1 VDWRSIRRVDIAL
14 AVLAAVVQIGVTA
27 RLARHHE
34 HVRALD
40 VYGYLLLAAGPAA
53 LLVRR
58 RQPVPV
64 LMLAFATTLGYVL
77 LGYPGGPVW
86 VGLIVAFGTA
96 LLTGHRIAAYGSLL
110 AGYLG
115 FLWLPVLTA
124 GEPVPSAWAAGGL
137 AAWLLFLLAGAEL
150 IRNRRAFAQASRQ
163 RAIEEQRSAHEAAQR
178 QASDERLGIAR
189 DLHDVVAH
197 SLSLI
202 NVQAGVAL
210 ELMDQRPEQVR
221 TALTSIKQASREAL
235 VDVQSVLDSL
245 RRPGE
250 EVPLA
255 PARRGGTRAPGRG
268 DGPARRRA
276 GHPDG
281 PAPRRGRGRVPD
293 RAGGADQRGA
303 ARRRL
308 ERTDPG
314 RAGRRCPGDR
324 GRGRRGRT
332 DQGSWPFARRRRR
345 RGQRD
350 PRHDRARRRAG
361 RAAGRRAPAGRR
373 LRGPGPAAAG
383 AGPGAAGAAVIRVL
397 LADDQA
403 LVRAGFAALLDA
415 QDGIEVVGQ
424 AVDGADAVRL
434 VRELTPDVVLMDIR
448 MPGLDGLQATH
459 EIAGDGRLAGVRV
472 VILTTFELDEYV
484 FEALRAGASGF
495 LVKHTEPAEL
505 VRAVRVVA
513 SGEALLSPSVTRR
526 LISEFADRA
535 KAPPPATSMDVL
547 TDRERQLVGLV
558 GEGLSNDDIAGRLV
572 LSPATVKTHVNRAM
586 MKLGA
591 RDRAHLVVFAYEAG
605 LVRPGWAN

>member
-1 VDWRSIRRVDIAL
+1 
-14 AVLAAVVQIGVTA
+14 VLAAVVQIGVTA

-96 LLTGHRIAAYGSLL
+96 LMSGHRIAAYGSLL

-124 GEPVPSAWAAGGL
+124 GQPVPSAWAAGGL
-137 AAWLLFLLAGAEL
+137 AAWLLLLLAGAEL

-178 QASDERLGIAR
+178 QASEERLGIAR

-250 EVPLA
+250 EMPLA
-255 PARRGGTRAPGRG
+255 PAPGLRDVPELVRRAEATGLSVDVRVTPLSPPRGVDAAGYRIVQEALTNVVKHARTSSCRVLIGYGQDELILEVTDNGAGLPAMAGAGVPGNSLALAGG
-268 DGPARRRA
+268 GPARLAESSTPGWSAPDVA
-276 GHPDG
+276 GSGHGIIGMRERVSLLGGEFSAG
-281 PAPRRGRGRVPD
+281 PL
-293 RAGGADQRGA
+293 AGYGFQVSAHIP
-303 ARRRL
+303 L
-308 ERTDPG
+308 
-314 RAGRRCPGDR
+314 
-324 GRGRRGRT
+324 
-332 DQGSWPFARRRRR
+332 
-345 RGQRD
+345 
-350 PRHDRARRRAG
+350 
-361 RAAGRRAPAGRR
+361 PAGS
-373 LRGPGPAAAG
+373 A
-383 AGPGAAGAAVIRVL
+383 
-397 LADDQA
+397 
-403 LVRAGFAALLDA
+403 
-415 QDGIEVVGQ
+415 
-424 AVDGADAVRL
+424 
-434 VRELTPDVVLMDIR
+434 
-448 MPGLDGLQATH
+448 
-459 EIAGDGRLAGVRV
+459 
-472 VILTTFELDEYV
+472 
-484 FEALRAGASGF
+484 
-495 LVKHTEPAEL
+495 
-505 VRAVRVVA
+505 
-513 SGEALLSPSVTRR
+513 
-526 LISEFADRA
+526 
-535 KAPPPATSMDVL
+535 
-547 TDRERQLVGLV
+547 
-558 GEGLSNDDIAGRLV
+558 
-572 LSPATVKTHVNRAM
+572 
-586 MKLGA
+586 
-591 RDRAHLVVFAYEAG
+591 
-605 LVRPGWAN
+605 